1 MPTGMGHKITFSSNL
16 PGKKP
21 EEKTWETVE
30 TLFINCILSVVFK
43 NVSSSQKC

>member
-30 TLFINCILSVVFK
+30 TLFINCILSVAFK
-43 NVSSSQKC
+43 NISFSQKC